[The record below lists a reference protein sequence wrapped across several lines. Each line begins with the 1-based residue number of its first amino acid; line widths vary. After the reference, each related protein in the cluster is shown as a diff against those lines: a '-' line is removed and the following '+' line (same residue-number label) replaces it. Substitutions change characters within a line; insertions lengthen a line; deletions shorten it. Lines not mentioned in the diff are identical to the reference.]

1 MEVVV
6 VVVVAVVVVE
16 VVVVVVLVEV
26 VVVVSSFME
35 GMTIL
40 SVICFLETIK
50 SSIFPPQFLT
60 QLSPVMKLFP
70 FPPHPLYLNYISNKS
85 IKYFELR

>member
-1 MEVVV
+1 MVVVEIDV

-16 VVVVVVLVEV
+16 VVVVVVV
-26 VVVVSSFME
+26 VVVVNSFME

-70 FPPHPLYLNYISNKS
+70 FPPQPLYLNYFSNK
-85 IKYFELR
+85 

>member
-1 MEVVV
+1 MVVVEIVV

-16 VVVVVVLVEV
+16 VVVVLV
-26 VVVVSSFME
+26 VVVVNSFME

-70 FPPHPLYLNYISNKS
+70 FPPHPLYLNYFANK
-85 IKYFELR
+85 

>member
-1 MEVVV
+1 MVVVEIVV

-16 VVVVVVLVEV
+16 GVVVLVLVVVVVN
-26 VVVVSSFME
+26 SFME

-70 FPPHPLYLNYISNKS
+70 FPPHPLYLNYFANK
-85 IKYFELR
+85 